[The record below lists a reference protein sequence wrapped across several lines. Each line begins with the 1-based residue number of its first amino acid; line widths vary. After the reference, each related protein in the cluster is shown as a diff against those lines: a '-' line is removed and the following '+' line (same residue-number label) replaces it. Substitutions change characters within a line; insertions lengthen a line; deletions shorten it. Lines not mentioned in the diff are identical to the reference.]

1 MYCYRI
7 SIWGH
12 NRIFVWQLV
21 KERLL
26 GQAIIGKQ
34 SGKEKIMS
42 VDVICKFIAPLLDL
56 STKKLHF
63 YVEKVTLCLLSLLSL
78 LFNHHVTHLPVIPLY
93 LFQQPNDEL
102 KEKYES
108 VTLKNISSLPLTIF
122 VSVKQPFSI
131 GFGDTPHTGKL
142 QVE

>member
-1 MYCYRI
+1 MYCYTT
-7 SIWGH
+7 SICDHGH
-12 NRIFVWQLV
+12 LFVWQLV

-42 VDVICKFIAPLLDL
+42 VDVICEFIAPLLDL

-63 YVEKVTLCLLSLLSL
+63 YVEKVTLWPLSLLSL
-78 LFNHHVTHLPVIPLY
+78 LYNHHVTHLSVISLC
-93 LFQQPNDEL
+93 LFQQPDDEL

-131 GFGDTPHTGKL
+131 GFGNTPHTGKL